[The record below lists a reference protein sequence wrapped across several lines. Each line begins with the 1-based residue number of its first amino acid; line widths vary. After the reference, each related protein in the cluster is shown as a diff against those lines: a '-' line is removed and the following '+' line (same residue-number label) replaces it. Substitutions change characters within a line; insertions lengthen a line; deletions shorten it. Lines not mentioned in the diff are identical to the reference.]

1 MEQFIEVHIKQ
12 EKRLIN
18 LRWVEEIH
26 ENQDGSA
33 TIYFAFNC
41 PNAIDQDYMKVDESY
56 NEVFRKFGGK
66 HVHSRIC
73 MRHLCNHRR

>member
-1 MEQFIEVHIKQ
+1 MENFIEVHINE

-26 ENQDGSA
+26 KNPDGCA

-41 PNAIDQDYMKVDESY
+41 PNTLDQDYMIVDEGY
-56 NEVFRKFGGK
+56 NEILKLIWR
-66 HVHSRIC
+66 
-73 MRHLCNHRR
+73 

>member
-1 MEQFIEVHIKQ
+1 MEQFIEVHIKE

-26 ENQDGSA
+26 ENTDGCV

-41 PNAIDQDYMKVDESY
+41 PDCIGQDYMNVDESY
-56 NEVFRKFGGK
+56 NEILSKIWR
-66 HVHSRIC
+66 
-73 MRHLCNHRR
+73 

>member
-1 MEQFIEVHIKQ
+1 MEHFIEVHINE

-26 ENQDGSA
+26 ENPDGCS

-41 PNAIDQDYMKVDESY
+41 PKTIDQDYMKVDESY
-56 NEVFRKFGGK
+56 NEILKLIWR
-66 HVHSRIC
+66 
-73 MRHLCNHRR
+73 